1 MANTELQKLSARHD
15 FVIKLH
21 IEGLNNRDI
30 ARQTGFIEEHVPVII
45 NSPIAQERI
54 RKVKDALTDDH
65 IEALNLAR
73 RLAVEATP
81 HLSKHLID
89 LALGAQKQDTQLSA
103 TVQALKF
110 AEGGISGE
118 QVGQT
123 AINIYVKGENG
134 ETKKKADI
142 FEGAAFVEEDNK
154 AGSKALA
161 LAEGTEVLDEQ
172 DD

>member
-15 FVIKLH
+15 FALKLH
-21 IEGLNNRDI
+21 MEGLNNREI

-45 NSPIAQERI
+45 NSPIAQERL
-54 RKVKDALTDDH
+54 RKMKDALTDDH
-65 IEALNLAR
+65 IEALKLAR
-73 RLAVEATP
+73 RMAVEATP
-81 HLSKHLID
+81 RLSQHLID
-89 LALGAQKQDTQLSA
+89 LAVGAVKEDTQLSA

-110 AEGGISGE
+110 AEGGVSGE

-161 LAEGTEVLDEQ
+161 LAEGTEVLGEQ